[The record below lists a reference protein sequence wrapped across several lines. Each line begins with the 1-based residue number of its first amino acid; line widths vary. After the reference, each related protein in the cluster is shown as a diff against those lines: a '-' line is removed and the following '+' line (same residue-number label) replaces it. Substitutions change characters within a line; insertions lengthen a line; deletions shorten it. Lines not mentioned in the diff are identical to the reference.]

1 MINEEFNKFIALLQ
15 DYKENK
21 SITSACEACQM
32 MIDFLEEV
40 ENL

>member
-1 MINEEFNKFIALLQ
+1 MINEEFMKFVTLLQ
-15 DYKENK
+15 NYKEYK